1 MSKNITYIRASIV
14 ALVMLVM
21 GAMYNTASAQ
31 ATEINVNGT
40 IEVTDNLFFNYE
52 TDLIIYVFSYDDGA
66 NKAKADLEKNPNAR
80 IRAERYYADE
90 FGKFDFFMMEG
101 GSALVWAKV
110 PGYEGHVIT
119 FREAMKGTIKITL
132 VSSSENKKSMTDG
145 DIALRAVE
153 VSDSLAKRKTSST
166 TQTVEKGDTLE
177 KTLRHPIHFRTKS
190 NMRIIAQ
197 PVWYDRTDF
206 VDEDSDTIFCFGKPA
221 SWEGFEYNKTQ
232 YRRMDYDWKHDS
244 LSIMQSMSKT
254 YVNSQGLSSN
264 VSIVE
269 EGDSVIVYV
278 TEALVGHDPEPS
290 HPYPFGV
297 LIAISD
303 YNTNY
308 HYEEFKD
315 GGERRSPLKFLDLS
329 YDRFLPDYDKFKEKT
344 ANVRNEDEGELKL
357 NFEIG
362 KATIIAG
369 DSMSNAQLNAVRTTI
384 REIENDPSG
393 LTELTAVIVYG
404 EASPDGNEE
413 SNRRLAE
420 ARANYA
426 MNEIKRYT
434 SNPRIVRSGKAVVKT
449 WEDVAE
455 LMEKDGLVDDAKA
468 IREVI
473 EKYPRSNADQFVKIR
488 SFANYKEVIEGK
500 YLPQLRKVRYTYKT
514 FITGQPEVEKI
525 IEEFNNGSKYM
536 NRGKYW
542 ALMDYYKDDNVMLE
556 KVARKALEDTRET
569 DKSKEEG
576 RYNDGYWVYPA
587 TVLASCYIARD
598 TADYDLLKPFL
609 KVWYDADSSKV
620 RVEEPNTMQEF
631 ERSRWDNSEY
641 RIIMYTNQPEVAANQ
656 LIMAMKGRN
665 REEKRLMNGYQSLI
679 EASATQ
685 SATYKNLLMFS
696 KCMQGRY
703 LGDSQEA
710 VDIRTAIA
718 STGAVNNVVIKL
730 AVQDKKE
737 DKLLLSAIDILPD
750 DAKSDYL
757 RSIIMLRNEMKSDA
771 AQYLARSF
779 LKDMRM
785 FSYANNDA
793 DLICDDAT
801 SEDGKFRAMDGAF
814 MIWKDSIKARTQIM
828 PETSFENMDS
838 VGGMPDM
845 ANIPDAEIKYDESHP
860 FTWYSRAIEA
870 AEKGNI
876 EEAKSSLFKC
886 FDMDK
891 DYILVLSVAMKRD
904 KTINN
909 KEELIKTLKALRKEY
924 KDKK

>member
-1 MSKNITYIRASIV
+1 MSKKLRYIRASIV
-14 ALVMLVM
+14 ALAMMVM
-21 GAMYNTASAQ
+21 GTAYNTASAQ
-31 ATEINVNGT
+31 ATEINVTGT
-40 IEVTDNLFFNYE
+40 VEVADNLFFNYKS
-52 TDLIIYVFSYDDGA
+52 DLIIYVFSFDDGA
-66 NKAKADLEKNPNAR
+66 SKAKADLEKNPNAR
-80 IRAERYYADE
+80 IRGERYYADDYGA
-90 FGKFDFFMMEG
+90 FNFFMMEG
-101 GSALVWAKV
+101 GSALIWSKI
-110 PGYEGHVIT
+110 PGYEGYVIT
-119 FREAMKGTIKITL
+119 FREAMKGTLKIKL
-132 VSSSENKKSMTDG
+132 VGKSENKKSMLDG
-145 DIALRAVE
+145 DNELSAIV

-177 KTLRHPIHFRTKS
+177 KTLRHPIHFRAKS

-232 YRRMDYDWKHDS
+232 FRRMDYNWQHDS
-244 LSIMQSMSKT
+244 LHIMQSKTKT
-254 YVNSQGLSSN
+254 YVNSQGQVSN

-278 TEALVGHDPEPS
+278 TDALIGHDPEPS

-315 GGERRSPLKFLDLS
+315 GGERRSPLKFLDFS

-357 NFEIG
+357 NFEVG

-369 DSMSNAQLNAVRTTI
+369 DSMSNAQLNAVRNTI

-393 LTELTAVIVYG
+393 LVELTAVIVYG

-413 SNRRLAE
+413 SNRKLAE

-426 MNEIKRYT
+426 INEIKRYT
-434 SNPRIVRSGKAVVKT
+434 SNPRIVRSGKAVVKS

-468 IREVI
+468 IRDVI
-473 EKYPRSNADQFVKIR
+473 AMYPKSNAEQFMKIR

-500 YLPQLRKVRYTYKT
+500 YLKQLRKVRYTYKT
-514 FITGQPEVEKI
+514 FITGQPEVGKI
-525 IEEFNNGSKYM
+525 IEEFNAGSKYM

-542 ALMDYYKDDNVMLE
+542 ALMDYYKDDNEMLE

-576 RYNDGYWVYPA
+576 KHNDGYWVYPA

-609 KVWYDADSSKV
+609 KVWYDADSAKV
-620 RVEEPNTMQEF
+620 KVEESNIMHEF
-631 ERSRWDNSEY
+631 EKSRWDNSEY

-679 EASATQ
+679 EACADT
-685 SATYKNLLMFS
+685 SATYRNLLMFS

-703 LGDSQEA
+703 IGDSEEA
-710 VDIRTAIA
+710 NDVRTAIA
-718 STGAVNNVVIKL
+718 STGVINNAVIKL
-730 AVQDKKE
+730 AIQDKKE
-737 DKLLLSAIDILPD
+737 DKLLLDAVDVLPD

-771 AQYLARSF
+771 CQYLASSF
-779 LKDMRM
+779 LKDMKM

-793 DLICDDAT
+793 DLICEDAT

-814 MIWKDSIKARTQIM
+814 MIWKDSIKARTQIV
-828 PETSFENMDS
+828 PEISLED
-838 VGGMPDM
+838 GMEEVAPVVS
-845 ANIPDAEIKYDESHP
+845 DAEIKYDESHP
-860 FTWYSRAIEA
+860 FTWYSRGIDA
-870 AEKGNI
+870 AAKGNTDD
-876 EEAKSSLFKC
+876 ARSYLFKC

-891 DYILVLSVAMKRD
+891 DYMLVLNVAMKRD

-909 KEELIKTLKALRKEY
+909 KKELVDTLKALRKEY